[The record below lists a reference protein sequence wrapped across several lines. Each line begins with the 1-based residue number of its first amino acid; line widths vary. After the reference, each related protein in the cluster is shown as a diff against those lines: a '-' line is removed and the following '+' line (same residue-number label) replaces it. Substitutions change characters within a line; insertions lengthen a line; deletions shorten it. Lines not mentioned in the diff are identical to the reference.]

1 MRNLIAF
8 LRRFRV
14 FLVFVVLQLLALGSY
29 FSLMTFPRT
38 KFFNTSNRV
47 TASLLSAE
55 REVSKYF
62 YLDEANRKLMDEN
75 AELSKKIPENYIS
88 VDPKVSIIK
97 DTIHE
102 LSFERIPAT
111 VINSSYSH
119 KNNYFTINAGT
130 EKGVKKKM
138 GVISPEGVVGIV
150 YDVSS
155 HYAVVK
161 SILTTSINI
170 SAYIQGANA
179 HGLIKYLETDP
190 RRVSL
195 TGISNDI
202 KISKGAT
209 VRARGSAGY
218 FPHGAMIGKVEDL
231 EPIEGE
237 PRWDITVRLN
247 QDMRKLRYVYVVKN
261 IYQEELDSLQEDL
274 VVEDQ

>member
-29 FSLMTFPRT
+29 FSWMTFPRT

-47 TASLLSAE
+47 TGSLLEVE

-62 YLDEANRKLMDEN
+62 YLDEANRKLMEEN
-75 AELSKKIPENYIS
+75 AELARKIPENFIS
-88 VDPKVSIIK
+88 VDPKTSIIE
-97 DTIHE
+97 DTIKA

-119 KNNYFTINAGT
+119 KNNYFTINAGFK
-130 EKGVKKKM
+130 KGVKKKM
-138 GVISPEGVVGIV
+138 GVVSPEGVVGIV
-150 YDVSS
+150 YDVSD

-161 SILTTSINI
+161 SILTSSINI
-170 SAYIQGANA
+170 SAFIEGSNA
-179 HGLIKYLETDP
+179 HGLIKYMDSDP

-202 KISKGAT
+202 KIKKGAL
-209 VRARGSAGY
+209 VKARGSAGY
-218 FPHGAMIGKVEDL
+218 FPHGLLIGKVENL

-237 PRWDITVRLN
+237 PRWDITVRLK
-247 QDMRKLRYVYVVKN
+247 QDMRKLRYVYVIKN
-261 IYQEELDSLQEDL
+261 IYQEELNKLEEGSIGAE
-274 VVEDQ
+274 